1 MHTMLNP
8 MKNYFPVNPNA
19 GSALKAGEGIFFK
32 YKQSLLVL
40 FFLALLV
47 LVVGV
52 FSLPANQKGNVEKEK
67 DPPASVSKDKVTKPE
82 YVDDAEYL
90 ALPRYERFSQ
100 IEKKPVQNHRQKV
113 RDTVIRSDKPL
124 TLGGRGLDFKGRQ
137 PGSKQNRLADFTH
150 RLKKPVPKMEP
161 VSKDNLDLQLHQ
173 VKGVK
178 SLIFHPIRQALGQ
191 YNRQKIY
198 IKDEQPEERKP
209 QILDDIPETRLLLME
224 EDNSFLVLRRSTDS
238 LDLLSGHEKVNRR
251 EYFRR

>member
-1 MHTMLNP
+1 

-19 GSALKAGEGIFFK
+19 GSALKAEEDIFFK
-32 YKQSLLVL
+32 SKRALLVL

-52 FSLPANQKGNVEKEK
+52 FSLSANQKGNIEKEK
-67 DPPASVSKDKVTKPE
+67 IPPASLIKDKIKKPS
-82 YVDDAEYL
+82 YVNDAEYL

-100 IEKKPVQNHRQKV
+100 TEKKPVQSHRQKV
-113 RDTVIRSDKPL
+113 RDTVTRSDNPL

-137 PGSKQNRLADFTH
+137 PRPKQNRLADFTH

-161 VSKDNLDLQLHQ
+161 VSKDNLDLKLSQ

-178 SLIFHPIRQALGQ
+178 DLIFHPVRWALGK

-198 IKDEQPEERKP
+198 LKDEQPEERKP
-209 QILDDIPETRLLLME
+209 QILDNIPETRLLLME
-224 EDNSFLVLRRSTDS
+224 EDNSFLVLRRSPKS
-238 LDLLSGHEKVNRR
+238 LDLLGGNEKVNRK

>member
-1 MHTMLNP
+1 MSNP
-8 MKNYFPVNPNA
+8 MKNYFPENPNV

-32 YKQSLLVL
+32 YKRSLLVL
-40 FFLALLV
+40 FFLALFV

-52 FSLPANQKGNVEKEK
+52 FSLPANQKGNIAKEK
-67 DPPASVSKDKVTKPE
+67 IPPSSFIKDKVTKPG
-82 YVDDAEYL
+82 YANDAEYL

-100 IEKKPVQNHRQKV
+100 TEKKPTPSHRQKV

-137 PGSKQNRLADFTH
+137 PRPQQNRLADFTH
-150 RLKKPVPKMEP
+150 RLKKSVPKMEP
-161 VSKDNLDLQLHQ
+161 VSKDNLDLQLGQ

-178 SLIFHPIRQALGQ
+178 DLIFHPVRQALGK

-209 QILDDIPETRLLLME
+209 QTLDGIPETRLLLME
-224 EDNSFLVLRRSTDS
+224 EDNSFLVLRRSTES
-238 LDLLSGHEKVNRR
+238 LDLLSGNEKINKK